1 MHRPSDRDVTW
12 RTPLQGQSLCRLKI
26 DPTQVLSYLR
36 ILIRS
41 ISIHNTRQISTTNR
55 GCTKTVHFQF
65 KLSFLSDL
73 KPPWCSFLTVSL
85 YGTRIKEEEKKRS
98 FVKAK
103 FSYRFRLWHYE
114 KRRKRKKKG
123 GIVCQCVVF
132 LPFLFGTMRKKRG
145 FRQGAVF
152 LQFLFVVLCEKNVCL

>member
-85 YGTRIKEEEKKRS
+85 YGTRIKEEEKKDRLSRRS
-98 FVKAK
+98 VLTV
-103 FSYRFRLWHYE
+103 SVY
-114 KRRKRKKKG
+114 
-123 GIVCQCVVF
+123 
-132 LPFLFGTMRKKRG
+132 GTMRKE
-145 FRQGAVF
+145 
-152 LQFLFVVLCEKNVCL
+152 EKERKKERLYANV

>member
-85 YGTRIKEEEKKRS
+85 YGTRIKEEEKKDRLSRRS
-98 FVKAK
+98 VLTV
-103 FSYRFRLWHYE
+103 SVYGTE
-114 KRRKRKKKG
+114 KRRK
-123 GIVCQCVVF
+123 
-132 LPFLFGTMRKKRG
+132 KKR
-145 FRQGAVF
+145 RDCMPMCSF
-152 LQFLFVVLCEKNVCL
+152 LTIFCIIRWFPALQNQYWKCR